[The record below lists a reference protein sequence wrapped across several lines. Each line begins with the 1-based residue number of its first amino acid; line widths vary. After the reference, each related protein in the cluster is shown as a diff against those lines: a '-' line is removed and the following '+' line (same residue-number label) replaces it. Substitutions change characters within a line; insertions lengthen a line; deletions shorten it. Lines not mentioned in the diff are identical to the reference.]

1 MSQPGTLDM
10 LKQARDLQ
18 KRMGRIQK
26 KVERTRLEASAG
38 GGMVTVVV
46 NGNLD
51 VLEVRIEDALV
62 ADGDV
67 KMLQGLLV
75 SAMNAAVKKAKD
87 LMESEMKQVTGGLSL
102 PGLP

>member
-1 MSQPGTLDM
+1 M